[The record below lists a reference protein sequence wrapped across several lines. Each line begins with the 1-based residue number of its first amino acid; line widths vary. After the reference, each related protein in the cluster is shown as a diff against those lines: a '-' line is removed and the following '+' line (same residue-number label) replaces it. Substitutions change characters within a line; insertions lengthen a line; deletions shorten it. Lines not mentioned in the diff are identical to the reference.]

1 MFPPWLHPP
10 QVRSMTLFLLSVA
23 GSAVTSLAQD
33 FTLRVSDGDRVLD
46 DSLLPT
52 EALAGM
58 KGGFYLGMDGS
69 VTYDSNFFIT
79 EDYTS
84 SELTTVVAPWVV
96 YRTDPEGGADFSI
109 DARYSPAFRTY
120 LENSDLS
127 AVDQSGSIS
136 LRYEGARTRI
146 SLHAGYAE
154 VSMSDRI
161 AGGFIQGSILDY
173 GINGSYQLAPR
184 TSLLA
189 SWAAS
194 QSDYD
199 TGGRSGADVYT
210 SEIAGLWDAT
220 ERLRF
225 GPGLRHTLTESDST
239 GERDAI
245 AVLLKTR
252 YQWGEKV
259 MLAASGGVEFSK
271 NSRSGGGREAGLTGS
286 FSADYQLSERW
297 MLRGA
302 LRYATVPSPNDL
314 NLLVNDLSLTIGIIR
329 YFGSS
334 SLEFGLGIGSSE
346 YEAVGAIAAGRSDDE
361 YLSTYLTYRRKLFSD
376 RASFD
381 ASLRC
386 STNDGQQEWSQ
397 WQLSTGLSVEF

>member
-1 MFPPWLHPP
+1 
-10 QVRSMTLFLLSVA
+10 MTLFLLSVA

-58 KGGFYLGMDGS
+58 KGGFYLGMDGR
-69 VTYDSNFFIT
+69 VNYDSNFFIT

-346 YEAVGAIAAGRSDDE
+346 YETVGAIAAGRSDD
-361 YLSTYLTYRRKLFSD
+361 
-376 RASFD
+376 
-381 ASLRC
+381 
-386 STNDGQQEWSQ
+386 
-397 WQLSTGLSVEF
+397 